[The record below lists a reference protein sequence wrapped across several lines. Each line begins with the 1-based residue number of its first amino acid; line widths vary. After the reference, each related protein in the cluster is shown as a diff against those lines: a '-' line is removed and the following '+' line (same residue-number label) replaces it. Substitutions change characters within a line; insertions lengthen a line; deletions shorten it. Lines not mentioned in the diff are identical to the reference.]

1 MKKIRK
7 AVILAAW
14 YGTRFLPATKSV
26 PKEMFPVVDK
36 PIIQYVVKELV
47 EAWIEQITFVTSS
60 RKKAIEDYFDSDF
73 ELEQRLDFAGKDD
86 LKDQVSH
93 VARMAQFV
101 YVRQKE
107 PKWTG
112 DAILLAKNIIGDEP
126 FIVCFWDDFIVA
138 QPSRSKQLMDAY
150 YANPGVI
157 LAWIHSESAEDAKK
171 YWFAGWQQISESI
184 MKVDVLVEKPG
195 IENKPSDT
203 AVVSWCILPPE
214 IFGAL
219 ELAMERHTDETKEVL
234 YIDWINILHQ
244 EQWVDV
250 HAVTLQGWKYYD
262 CGNVLEYIKT
272 NIEIALGRDDIWP
285 WLREYI
291 RWLQNI

>member
-36 PIIQYVVKELV
+36 PIIQYVVNELV
-47 EAWIEQITFVTSS
+47 AAWIEQITFVTSS

-86 LKDQVSH
+86 LKDQVSN
-93 VARMAQFV
+93 VSSMAQFV
-101 YVRQKE
+101 YIRQKE
-107 PKWTG
+107 PKGTG

-126 FIVCFWDDFIVA
+126 FIVCFGDDFIVA
-138 QPSRSKQLMDAY
+138 EPSRSKQLMDAY
-150 YANPGVI
+150 YANPGVV
-157 LAWIHSESAEDAKK
+157 LAWIHSENPEDAKK
-171 YWFAGWQQISESI
+171 YWFAGWQQVSDSV

-195 IENKPSDT
+195 VDKKPSNT

-214 IFGAL
+214 IFWAL
-219 ELAMERHTDETKEVL
+219 EIAIERHNDATKEVL
-234 YIDWINILHQ
+234 YIDGINILHQ
-244 EQWVDV
+244 EQSVDV
-250 HAVTLQGWKYYD
+250 HAVTLQWWKYYD
-262 CGNVLEYIKT
+262 CWNVLEYIKT
-272 NIEIALGRDDIWP
+272 NIEIALWREDIWP

-291 RWLQNI
+291 NSIKI